1 MPLSEENVNKRS
13 RIASPRFLTVHLSI
27 GLTWLLTF
35 LPFFLKGSDL
45 TNENTLSISM

>member
-27 GLTWLLTF
+27 GLTWLLTL
-35 LPFFLKGSDL
+35 LPFLKGSDL